1 MVVQRVLV
9 FTKQSIII
17 KPKPASIDVSVMKIN
32 KAKKEASLDLLLHY
46 SVPILRYILI

>member
-17 KPKPASIDVSVMKIN
+17 KPKPASIDVSFMKMN
-32 KAKKEASLDLLLHY
+32 KAKKEALLDLLVHY